1 MDDAFVTWV
10 NERIGALRKELI
22 RLEGVIEVQKEYE
35 AAKYKTEDFLSELG
49 ETPTE
54 AIKRLMNTSPDIVFS
69 TDDLK
74 IKLDSLRDS
83 GILHT
88 KGDRS
93 TRNLVHSSMNWLVK
107 SGFATKLEPTQE
119 GGPSQYRKAN

>member
-54 AIKRLMNTSPDIVFS
+54 AIKRL
-69 TDDLK
+69 
-74 IKLDSLRDS
+74 
-83 GILHT
+83 
-88 KGDRS
+88 
-93 TRNLVHSSMNWLVK
+93 
-107 SGFATKLEPTQE
+107 
-119 GGPSQYRKAN
+119 